1 MSDPQHKLAHQ
12 VRHGWLADSAAKVWR
27 RKSTVIASLCIL
39 GIISNVI
46 SDL

>member
-1 MSDPQHKLAHQ
+1 MSDQQQKLAYQ
-12 VRHGWLADSAAKVWR
+12 VPLGWPADSAAKVWR
-27 RKSTVIASLCIL
+27 RKSTVIAALCIL